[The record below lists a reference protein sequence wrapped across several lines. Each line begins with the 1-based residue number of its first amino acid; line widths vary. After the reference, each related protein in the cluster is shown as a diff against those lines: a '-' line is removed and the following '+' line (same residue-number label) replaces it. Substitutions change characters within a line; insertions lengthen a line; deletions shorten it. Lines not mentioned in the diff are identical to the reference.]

1 MPLLLYFR
9 TEQNSI
15 FRFVLF
21 SLKRTVDSHL
31 PHKFHPNCWTYTSSI
46 VGFRILGNEVVIFAA
61 WGWNT
66 ACIHCVKHEPIELFE
81 SIPEA
86 VLSI

>member
-61 WGWNT
+61 WVLEYSLHSL
-66 ACIHCVKHEPIELFE
+66 C
-81 SIPEA
+81 EA
-86 VLSI
+86 